1 MHPTWTP
8 APTATVPQT
17 TDATSKPTSSPITGE
32 AVPDLPR
39 HINALVVDPHDPR
52 VVYAGTGSAGAGSG
66 VYKSEDAGLT
76 WQKAS
81 SGLPSEDVRAL
92 AFTRVEPSTLYAAV
106 GGRGEVFASADGA
119 ASWVRLGNYPL
130 TGFEA
135 ELAVAPN
142 AEDVL
147 FVAEDVRGLYRSL
160 DGGHNWTEVGQG
172 LPEDEHGVAK
182 VQSLAID
189 PTNADVVYV
198 GTGWGSFNGNGVY
211 KSTDGGET
219 WAPANRGM
227 IDYGISALAVSPADS
242 RIIYAGGA
250 NGELFKS
257 SDGAATWTD
266 LTDRLPLENSF
277 HQRVLDISIDPDRPE
292 TIYLLHERAGVLFS
306 TDDGTGWRLGGS
318 PSELGYPTFTA
329 MTVIF
334 DLEPVAVV
342 GIDDEGGWR
351 YASDPVE

>member
-1 MHPTWTP
+1 MTW
-8 APTATVPQT
+8 
-17 TDATSKPTSSPITGE
+17 E

-39 HINALVVDPHDPR
+39 HVNALVADPHDPR
-52 VVYAGTGSAGAGSG
+52 VVYAGTGSSGAGSG
-66 VYKSEDAGLT
+66 VYKSGDAGLT

-92 AFTRVEPSTLYAAV
+92 AFSRVEPSTLYAAV
-106 GGRGEVFASADGA
+106 GGRGDVFASTDGA

-135 ELAVAPN
+135 ELAVAPG
-142 AEDVL
+142 AGDVL

-182 VQSLAID
+182 VQSLAMD
-189 PTNADVVYV
+189 PADPNVVYV

-211 KSTDGGET
+211 KSTDGGEIWT
-219 WAPANRGM
+219 PANRGM

-242 RIIYAGGA
+242 QIIYAGGA

-277 HQRVLDISIDPDRPE
+277 HQRIRDISIDPDRPE
-292 TIYLLHERAGVLFS
+292 TIYLLHERAGVVCS
-306 TDDGTGWRLGGS
+306 TDDGTGWRLLGS
-318 PSELGYPTFTA
+318 PSEPEYPTFTA

-334 DLEPVAVV
+334 GPEPMVV
-342 GIDDEGGWR
+342 VSIRDEGGWR
-351 YASDPVE
+351 YARMGLSESYGRDLAWR